1 MEALLALLLIA
12 VVPFLIL
19 GVAFKVLFAL
29 VLLPF
34 KILGGLF
41 KAFLGL
47 LGGLFGLVAGGIGLV
62 LGLLVLLVVF
72 VLLRWRPS
80 CSSAGSSGWRS
91 RPSARRPG
99 RPDRSPE
106 SVAFRPPAA
115 GGSL

>member
-19 GVAFKVLFAL
+19 GFAFKVLFTL

-62 LGLLVLLVVF
+62 FGLLVLLVVF
-72 VLLRWRPS
+72 VLLPLAPLLLVGGIVWL
-80 CSSAGSSGWRS
+80 ALK
-91 RPSARRPG
+91 
-99 RPDRSPE
+99 
-106 SVAFRPPAA
+106 AFSPAA
-115 GGSL
+115 RTA

>member
-19 GVAFKVLFAL
+19 GVAFKVLFTL

-47 LGGLFGLVAGGIGLV
+47 LGGLFGLVAGVVGLV
-62 LGLLVLLVVF
+62 FGLLVLLVVF
-72 VLLRWRPS
+72 FLLPLAPLLLLGGIVWLALKALS
-80 CSSAGSSGWRS
+80 
-91 RPSARRPG
+91 
-99 RPDRSPE
+99 
-106 SVAFRPPAA
+106 PAA
-115 GGSL
+115 RPA

>member
-1 MEALLALLLIA
+1 MEALLGLLLIA

-47 LGGLFGLVAGGIGLV
+47 IGGLFGLVAGGIGLAF
-62 LGLLVLLVVF
+62 GLLVLLVVF
-72 VLLRWRPS
+72 VLLPLAPLLLLGGIVWL
-80 CSSAGSSGWRS
+80 ALK
-91 RPSARRPG
+91 
-99 RPDRSPE
+99 
-106 SVAFRPPAA
+106 AFHPAA
-115 GGSL
+115 RPA